1 MDLLSGI
8 SPPEN
13 EMALSRA
20 LLFGNR
26 PANDTVLS
34 IASDGLFQDD
44 LIRLDGPFIPN
55 GKKASDIWLNNK
67 ILACFRH
74 FLIANDKNLCEQS
87 PGRQPNYF
95 ADSYLYMQMM
105 QERRTDAKK
114 GKYSYCSVV
123 GRCKRS
129 TEGNLLKFGAAYL
142 PILLG
147 ENHWIGGVILP
158 AKKDVLL
165 YNPSGVDNRNSVV
178 LQNLLRLIG
187 DEYKRM
193 HNSSDEAVEAYL
205 GQWSLIDAATDNGS
219 AFPLQ
224 DNGKC

>member
-1 MDLLSGI
+1 
-8 SPPEN
+8 
-13 EMALSRA
+13 
-20 LLFGNR
+20 
-26 PANDTVLS
+26 
-34 IASDGLFQDD
+34 
-44 LIRLDGPFIPN
+44 
-55 GKKASDIWLNNK
+55 
-67 ILACFRH
+67 
-74 FLIANDKNLCEQS
+74 
-87 PGRQPNYF
+87 
-95 ADSYLYMQMM
+95 MQMM

-129 TEGNLLKFGAAYL
+129 TKNNLLKFGAAYL

-147 ENHWIGGVILP
+147 ENHWISGVILP

-178 LQNLLRLIG
+178 LQKFLRLIR

-205 GQWSLIDAATDNGS
+205 GQWSLIDAATYNCS

-224 DNGKC
+224 DNGKCWSTKHVFRKSYTLHPISFWTVFGTHSGYDCGVFTFLFMTLHSQGVPMRFCQNHLYQCCDGYGVRGKLLHMLWKMNEL